1 MLSVFGFI
9 LTVFGATSSLQSSFN
24 EQFTAFRNEM
34 KVQIEAWRTEIRQND
49 RRYEDRFA
57 PIENDTRYFCRLV
70 AHMGQVEKLENFPY
84 RASGYL
90 AEIER
95 MNAEVL
101 EYLRQH
107 ASETVTAEAA

>member
-1 MLSVFGFI
+1 
-9 LTVFGATSSLQSSFN
+9 
-24 EQFTAFRNEM
+24 
-34 KVQIEAWRTEIRQND
+34 
-49 RRYEDRFA
+49 
-57 PIENDTRYFCRLV
+57 
-70 AHMGQVEKLENFPY
+70 MGQVEKLENFPY